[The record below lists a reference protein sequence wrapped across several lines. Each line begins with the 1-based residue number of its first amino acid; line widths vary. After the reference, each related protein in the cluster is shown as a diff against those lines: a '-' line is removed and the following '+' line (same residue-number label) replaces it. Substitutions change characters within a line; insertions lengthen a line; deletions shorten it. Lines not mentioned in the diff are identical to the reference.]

1 MLSRGLELLAEGV
14 RQDSVLK
21 ATHQLVGLLGQAKG
35 QDLNNQVSISA
46 NFAHATQ
53 TYSVWKNAGQMSEE
67 ALVDS
72 QDTLGADSLEQAIKD
87 TLVQVTSL
95 VVHASHNGI

>member
-1 MLSRGLELLAEGV
+1 VWENTG
-14 RQDSVLK
+14 
-21 ATHQLVGLLGQAKG
+21 
-35 QDLNNQVSISA
+35 QVSE
-46 NFAHATQ
+46 
-53 TYSVWKNAGQMSEE
+53 K

-95 VVHASHNGI
+95 VVHASHDGI

>member
-1 MLSRGLELLAEGV
+1 MELAYEMTCTRV
-14 RQDSVLK
+14 
-21 ATHQLVGLLGQAKG
+21 
-35 QDLNNQVSISA
+35 
-46 NFAHATQ
+46 TQ
-53 TYSVWKNAGQMSEE
+53 TYSVWENTGQVSEE

-95 VVHASHNGI
+95 VVHASHDGI

>member
-1 MLSRGLELLAEGV
+1 
-14 RQDSVLK
+14 
-21 ATHQLVGLLGQAKG
+21 
-35 QDLNNQVSISA
+35 
-46 NFAHATQ
+46 
-53 TYSVWKNAGQMSEE
+53 MSEE